1 MQCKQ
6 YRMGFLRFFSN
17 NKNFFLLT
25 KPKKR
30 IKKTKNLG
38 GLFFSEKNLF
48 LNPDYFSIFLWFSF
62 DWMIWSKSRHYQ
74 FDWASAAHLQYMSL
88 VLKKL
93 GITGI
98 WIRKHGVDN
107 KTSFEELNPCSMR

>member
-1 MQCKQ
+1 
-6 YRMGFLRFFSN
+6 
-17 NKNFFLLT
+17 
-25 KPKKR
+25 
-30 IKKTKNLG
+30 
-38 GLFFSEKNLF
+38 
-48 LNPDYFSIFLWFSF
+48 
-62 DWMIWSKSRHYQ
+62 MIWSKSRHYQ